1 MLAGSAIISFAFLR
15 RITVAQPTNDAKAGL
30 GILPDTELN
39 PLVNPLLAAHM
50 GRWAEVYFTS
60 PPEKRAQAVS
70 DLVRE
75 LSNDSPS
82 MPTAPPPS
90 GRENIWPKEEDNLQE
105 VPLPDSAAAAERP
118 VIACESCGHKNATP
132 QRFCGMCGAPLTSS
146 IEPLQPFE
154 EPEPIAP
161 TDWREPDAR
170 PSDLVQQEYGSATRI
185 VPVPDRY
192 AAPNL
197 PWPPPPENAP
207 AEFTMLSDY
216 QSEPAR
222 HPYRIYVGLFT
233 LIVLGL
239 LVYVTW
245 RNNSAFWSSGN
256 APASL
261 PQAVPP
267 AKSEAPA
274 AAEPPATSAE
284 SNTPTSKPAQTAP
297 VGSAAPS
304 QDRPNQNRPSQ
315 DRLNQDRPGVS
326 TGTGRSLK
334 NENPQQI
341 GRTRPAARSI
351 PATQS
356 AAAANPATGVA
367 GQSGAEEL
375 AAAER
380 YLNAGPGTARDSHQ
394 AAMLLWKAVAKQNL
408 TATLLL
414 SDLYLRGDG
423 VSKSCDQ
430 ARLLLDAA
438 ARKGAGAAAERL
450 RNLQAFGCR

>member
-1 MLAGSAIISFAFLR
+1 MFAGSAIITIAFLG
-15 RITVAQPTNDAKAGL
+15 RITVAQPTNDTRAEA

-75 LSNDSPS
+75 LSLESPS
-82 MPTAPPPS
+82 MPPAPATS
-90 GRENIWPKEEDNLQE
+90 ARENIWPKDKDEDE
-105 VPLPDSAAAAERP
+105 IKEISSPDSGAVAERAM
-118 VIACESCGHKNATP
+118 VACESCGHKNVAP
-132 QRFCGMCGAPLTSS
+132 QRFCGMCGTPLPSS
-146 IEPLQPFE
+146 IEPFQPFE
-154 EPEPIAP
+154 EPEPITSTGWHEAGAQP
-161 TDWREPDAR
+161 R
-170 PSDLVQQEYGSATRI
+170 DLLQPNPGLATTI

-192 AAPNL
+192 ATPNP
-197 PWPPPPENAP
+197 PWPPPPENTP
-207 AEFTMLSDY
+207 AEFSMLSEY

-222 HPYRIYVGLFT
+222 HPYRIYAGLFVA
-233 LIVLGL
+233 IVLGL
-239 LVYVTW
+239 LVYVAW
-245 RNNSAFWSSGN
+245 RNNSAFWSSGT
-256 APASL
+256 APAPL
-261 PQAVPP
+261 PQAVPE

-274 AAEPPATSAE
+274 AADAPAATGTQPNATS
-284 SNTPTSKPAQTAP
+284 SNTPANAP
-297 VGSAAPS
+297 IHSAAPS
-304 QDRPNQNRPSQ
+304 QDRAAVS
-315 DRLNQDRPGVS
+315 PGND
-326 TGTGRSLK
+326 GRFQGRSSPVPAK
-334 NENPQQI
+334 A
-341 GRTRPAARSI
+341 RPA
-351 PATQS
+351 PAVATAS
-356 AAAANPATGVA
+356 ANPAA
-367 GQSGAEEL
+367 DLPGQSGAEEL
-375 AAAER
+375 ALAKR

>member
-1 MLAGSAIISFAFLR
+1 M
-15 RITVAQPTNDAKAGL
+15 AQPTNDTKTGA

-75 LSNDSPS
+75 LSHESPS
-82 MPTAPPPS
+82 MPPAPATS
-90 GRENIWPKEEDNLQE
+90 GRKNLWPKDEDE
-105 VPLPDSAAAAERP
+105 IKEISSPDSDAVAGRAM
-118 VIACESCGHKNATP
+118 VACESCGHKNVTP
-132 QRFCGMCGAPLTSS
+132 QRFCGMCGAPLPFS

-154 EPEPIAP
+154 EPEPITP
-161 TDWREPDAR
+161 TDWHQADAQPR
-170 PSDLVQQEYGSATRI
+170 DLLQPNPGSATTT
-185 VPVPDRY
+185 VPVRDRY

-197 PWPPPPENAP
+197 PWPPPPENTP
-207 AEFTMLSDY
+207 AEFSMLSEY

-222 HPYRIYVGLFT
+222 HPYRIYVGLFVAI
-233 LIVLGL
+233 LLGL

-245 RNNSAFWSSGN
+245 RNNSAFWSSGT
-256 APASL
+256 APAAL
-261 PQAVPP
+261 PQAVPE

-274 AAEPPATSAE
+274 AADAPAATSAQPNATS
-284 SNTPTSKPAQTAP
+284 SNTPANAP
-297 VGSAAPS
+297 IHPAAPS
-304 QDRPNQNRPSQ
+304 QNRTAVS
-315 DRLNQDRPGVS
+315 PGND
-326 TGTGRSLK
+326 GRFEGRSSPAPAK
-334 NENPQQI
+334 ARQGPAVAAASAS
-341 GRTRPAARSI
+341 PAADL
-351 PATQS
+351 P
-356 AAAANPATGVA
+356 

-375 AAAER
+375 ALAEK
-380 YLNAGPGTARDSHQ
+380 YLNGGPGTARDRQQ

>member
-1 MLAGSAIISFAFLR
+1 MFAGSAIISIAFLG
-15 RITVAQPTNDAKAGL
+15 RITVAQPTNDTKTGA

-75 LSNDSPS
+75 LSGDSSSPVS
-82 MPTAPPPS
+82 APTVSSEA
-90 GRENIWPKEEDNLQE
+90 IWPKVRDE
-105 VPLPDSAAAAERP
+105 AAEVSSPNSEPPP
-118 VIACESCGHKNATP
+118 VQCESCGHQNAAS

-146 IEPLQPFE
+146 PEPLQPFE
-154 EPEPIAP
+154 EPEPIVPARWNEADAVRGDVQEHPVEPPTASAYSSTDYRAP
-161 TDWREPDAR
+161 LNSSW
-170 PSDLVQQEYGSATRI
+170 
-185 VPVPDRY
+185 
-192 AAPNL
+192 
-197 PWPPPPENAP
+197 PPPENTP

-222 HPYRIYVGLFT
+222 HPYRIYVGL
-233 LIVLGL
+233 LVAIVLGL

-245 RNNSAFWSSGN
+245 RNNSTFWSSGN
-256 APASL
+256 APAAL
-261 PQAVPP
+261 PQAVPE
-267 AKSEAPA
+267 AKSEAPSA
-274 AAEPPATSAE
+274 AGPAATSAE
-284 SNTPTSKPAQTAP
+284 GNNTTGKPAETAP
-297 VGSAAPS
+297 IRSPAPS
-304 QDRPNQNRPSQ
+304 QDRASQ
-315 DRLNQDRPGVS
+315 DRTSQDRGSPGND
-326 TGTGRSLK
+326 RSL
-334 NENPQQI
+334 ENQHPQQVAN
-341 GRTRPAARSI
+341 TRPAPRAV

-356 AAAANPATGVA
+356 PAAANPAAGLA
-367 GQSGAEEL
+367 GQSGSEEL
-375 AAAER
+375 AEAEK

>member
-1 MLAGSAIISFAFLR
+1 
-15 RITVAQPTNDAKAGL
+15 
-30 GILPDTELN
+30 
-39 PLVNPLLAAHM
+39 
-50 GRWAEVYFTS
+50 
-60 PPEKRAQAVS
+60 
-70 DLVRE
+70 
-75 LSNDSPS
+75 
-82 MPTAPPPS
+82 
-90 GRENIWPKEEDNLQE
+90 
-105 VPLPDSAAAAERP
+105 
-118 VIACESCGHKNATP
+118 VIACESCGHKNAAP

-146 IEPLQPFE
+146 IDPLQPFE

-161 TDWREPDAR
+161 TDWRESDAR
-170 PSDLVQQEYGSATRI
+170 PRDLLQQEYGSATRI

-207 AEFTMLSDY
+207 AEFTMLSGY
-216 QSEPAR
+216 QSQPAR
-222 HPYRIYVGLFT
+222 HPYRIYVGLFVA
-233 LIVLGL
+233 IVLGL

-245 RNNSAFWSSGN
+245 RNNSAFWSGGN
-256 APASL
+256 SPAAL

-274 AAEPPATSAE
+274 AAEPRATGAQ
-284 SNTPTSKPAQTAP
+284 TDTTTSKPAQTAP
-297 VGSAAPS
+297 ARSAAPS
-304 QDRPNQNRPSQ
+304 QDRPNQDRPSQ
-315 DRLNQDRPGVS
+315 DRTPENA
-326 TGTGRSLK
+326 RSLK
-334 NENPQQI
+334 NENPQQLA
-341 GRTRPAARSI
+341 GTRPAAHSI

-356 AAAANPATGVA
+356 AAAANPATGLA
-367 GQSGAEEL
+367 GPSGAEEL
-375 AAAER
+375 AAAEK
-380 YLNAGPGTARDSHQ
+380 YLNAGPGTARDSRQ

>member
-1 MLAGSAIISFAFLR
+1 MFAGSAIISIAFLW
-15 RITVAQPTNDAKAGL
+15 RITVAQPTNDTKAGA

-75 LSNDSPS
+75 LSSDSSSPVS
-82 MPTAPPPS
+82 TPAVGS
-90 GRENIWPKEEDNLQE
+90 EAAWPKVRAEAAD
-105 VPLPDSAAAAERP
+105 VSSPDLAVVSEPPA
-118 VIACESCGHKNATP
+118 VQCESCGHPNTTP

-146 IEPLQPFE
+146 PASLQPFE

-161 TDWREPDAR
+161 SRWNESDAVRGDVRERLVELPLASAHFSTDYR
-170 PSDLVQQEYGSATRI
+170 
-185 VPVPDRY
+185 
-192 AAPNL
+192 APLNP
-197 PWPPPPENAP
+197 PWPPPENTP
-207 AEFTMLSDY
+207 AEFTMLSEY

-222 HPYRIYVGLFT
+222 HPYRIYVGL
-233 LIVLGL
+233 LVAVVLGL

-256 APASL
+256 APAAL
-261 PQAVPP
+261 PQPVPE
-267 AKSEAPA
+267 AKSLAPA
-274 AAEPPATSAE
+274 AAEPPATSAGPN
-284 SNTPTSKPAQTAP
+284 STTSKPSQTAP
-297 VGSAAPS
+297 IRAAAPG
-304 QDRPNQNRPSQ
+304 QDRT
-315 DRLNQDRPGVS
+315 GVS
-326 TGTGRSLK
+326 PENDRSLK
-334 NENPQQI
+334 NENPQLVAK
-341 GRTRPAARSI
+341 TRPTSHAT

-356 AAAANPATGVA
+356 PAAANPATGLA
-367 GQSGAEEL
+367 GQNGSEEL
-375 AAAER
+375 AAAEK
-380 YLNAGPGTARDSHQ
+380 YLNAGPGAARDSRQ
-394 AAMLLWKAVAKQNL
+394 AAMLLWKSVAKQNL